1 MILSPTKV
9 LCLALLGCVATTQ
22 HASGKNDPE
31 FCASYAD
38 LIVSG
43 RTNEVAD
50 TIFTDWQNLSRPSI
64 KNHFCSFYRFGFSA
78 GAYFLDLK
86 VSVGGVKFIVARNAL
101 LEIEMECGD
110 TVKLYNTRYEKSC
123 RGCGAV
129 WKESDV
135 HGVTLRFPMTADDL
149 AVLAHDYPGHIRLHL
164 PDNVA
169 GSNFTI
175 RRTELFRGEVDRFRE
190 QVGSR

>member
-1 MILSPTKV
+1 MIFSKTTV
-9 LCLALLGCVATTQ
+9 LYLALLGSVIFPQ
-22 HASGKNDPE
+22 PSFGKKDPKFGINGSGTIKEGN
-31 FCASYAD
+31 
-38 LIVSG
+38 
-43 RTNEVAD
+43 D
-50 TIFTDWQNLSRPSI
+50 TIYSDWQNLSRPSI

-86 VSVGGVKFIVARNAL
+86 VSVGGIKFIVARNAL

-110 TVKLYNTRYEKSC
+110 TVKLYNTKYEKSC

-149 AVLAHDYPGHIRLHL
+149 AVLGHDYPGHIRIHL

-169 GSNFTI
+169 GSHFTI

>member
-1 MILSPTKV
+1 MYLG
-9 LCLALLGCVATTQ
+9 LLGSVFITLPAAGRSDLHFHTNNVNQ
-22 HASGKNDPE
+22 NGSGGTND
-31 FCASYAD
+31 
-38 LIVSG
+38 IG
-43 RTNEVAD
+43 D
-50 TIFTDWQNLSRPSI
+50 TLFTDWQNLSRPSV

-86 VSVGGVKFIVARNAL
+86 VSVGGIKFIVARNAL

-110 TVKLYNTRYEKSC
+110 TVKLYNTKYEKSC

-135 HGVTLRFPMTADDL
+135 HGVTVRFPMTADDL
-149 AVLAHDYPGHIRLHL
+149 AVLGHDYPGHIRLHL

-169 GSNFTI
+169 GSHFTI
-175 RRTELFRGEVDRFRE
+175 RRTELFRDEVDRFRE